1 MKIVTV
7 VLAVVVALSA
17 PALAQVPGSHIR
29 DIIQKEV
36 ENKRSK
42 SIIVGIIDS
51 TGTQIISAGV
61 LSDIDQRQPDGN
73 TIYEIGSITKVFT
86 GLLLANMSLKQ
97 EVRLQ
102 DLTAQWLPKKC
113 GGQGFIF
120 SEKLKSTLYHKRQ
133 LYCLLLQERK
143 CRINTQ
149 LPGWCWITSH
159 QGTLNSS

>member
-102 DLTAQWLPKKC
+102 DLTVQWLPKSAEDK
-113 GGQGFIF
+113 G
-120 SEKLKSTLYHKRQ
+120 LYFHR
-133 LYCLLLQERK
+133 
-143 CRINTQ
+143 
-149 LPGWCWITSH
+149 S
-159 QGTLNSS
+159 

>member
-17 PALAQVPGSHIR
+17 PALAQVPGSDIR

-42 SIIVGIIDS
+42 SIIVGIIHS

-61 LSDIDQRQPDGN
+61 LSDLDQRQPDGN

-102 DLTAQWLPKKC
+102 DLTVQWLPKSAEDK
-113 GGQGFIF
+113 G
-120 SEKLKSTLYHKRQ
+120 LYFHR
-133 LYCLLLQERK
+133 
-143 CRINTQ
+143 
-149 LPGWCWITSH
+149 S
-159 QGTLNSS
+159 